1 MTAEPANN
9 QFPWQ
14 TMTAYRLAMIRS
26 GTNGAGVPPGTS
38 YACSMT
44 DLNAGTVKAVT
55 GTTPSVPAVS
65 EVALIASGTT
75 VHVAWVLVVSSP

>member
-1 MTAEPANN
+1 MN
-9 QFPWQ
+9 QVVWQ
-14 TMTAYRLAMIRS
+14 DMTAYRLAMVR
-26 GTNGAGVPPGTS
+26 NGGN

-44 DLNAGTVKAVT
+44 DLNAGTVKTAN
-55 GTTPSVPAVS
+55 GADANIPAVS